1 MDFTFASFGYDR
13 TEALRSGAVKVEGFD
28 VDCLEMFPRD
38 IFDRMGSEQAF
49 SASEFSFCE
58 YLMHYARGNSPF
70 VAIPVFPSKVF
81 RHSYIFINRGS
92 GIRTP
97 KDLEGKRVGVP
108 LYTMTAALWHRGL
121 LQDEYGVD
129 WRSFKWVQGDANK
142 AGAHGNPTSI
152 PKLLKPVE
160 MELANPDKSLS
171 DMLADGEI
179 DATVGSR
186 IPSTVDHPAVGRL
199 FPDFRSVERDYF
211 IRTNIH
217 PIMHPVAIRRD
228 VHEANP
234 GFAQALC
241 TALCQAKDAA
251 LAKMRYTAAQCL
263 MMPFMAAD
271 LEEIDTVFGGD
282 PLSYGIEPN
291 RETLETLIRYMVEQD
306 YIPDTIPVDDL
317 FLDVDVKSA

>member
-1 MDFTFASFGYDR
+1 MGLTFASFGYDR

-28 VDCLEMFPRD
+28 VDILELFPRE
-38 IFDRMGSEQAF
+38 IFDRMGAEQAF
-49 SASEFSFCE
+49 SAAEFSFTE
-58 YLMHYARGNSPF
+58 YVLHYARGNSPF

-81 RHSYIFINRGS
+81 RHSYVFINRGA

-129 WRSFKWVQGDANK
+129 WRSFTWVEGAANET
-142 AGAHGNPTSI
+142 GGHGNPTSI
-152 PKLLKPVE
+152 PKLLKPVTTVP
-160 MELANPDKSLS
+160 ADPGRSLS
-171 DMLADGEI
+171 DMLADGDI
-179 DATVGSR
+179 DAMVGSR
-186 IPSTVDHPAVGRL
+186 NASNIGHPSVGRL
-199 FPDFRSVERDYF
+199 FPDFRAVERDYF

-217 PIMHPVAIRRD
+217 PIMHLVAIRRD

-241 TALCQAKDAA
+241 TALCRAKDAA
-251 LAKMRYTAAQCL
+251 MAKMRYAAAQCV
-263 MMPFMAAD
+263 MFPFMAAD
-271 LEEIDTVFGGD
+271 MEEIDTVFGGD
-282 PLSYGIEPN
+282 PLSYGIAPN

-306 YIPDTIPVDDL
+306 YIPETIPVEDL
-317 FLDVDVKSA
+317 FLDVEIPGG